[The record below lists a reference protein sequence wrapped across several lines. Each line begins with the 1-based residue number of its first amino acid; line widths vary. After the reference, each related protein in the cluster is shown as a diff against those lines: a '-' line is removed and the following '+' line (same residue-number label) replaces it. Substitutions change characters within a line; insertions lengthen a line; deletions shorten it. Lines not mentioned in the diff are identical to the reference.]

1 MLKKTPACLA
11 LAAFLVSSSAC
22 MTWGTR
28 RIQTTAPSP
37 KQGAK
42 ILSLVKKTGA
52 TVMFAANAPGRIVG
66 NAIVGTAAGGAWER
80 AEIPKPVPL
89 VRKSVDGSV
98 YEITASDGRIYPVG
112 KVLSEDADRIVIL
125 VSLSKPTPVS
135 IPLSEVASLEVR
147 KFSFLK
153 TALAAAGVFGV
164 GFVTFAAV
172 MLSDGWE

>member
-1 MLKKTPACLA
+1 MPKKTPACLA

-66 NAIVGTAAGGAWER
+66 NAIVGTAAGGAWESV
-80 AEIPKPVPL
+80 EIAKPIPL
-89 VRKSVDGSV
+89 VKKRDDGSV
-98 YEITASDGRIYPVG
+98 YEITGHDGRVYPVG
-112 KVLSEDADRIVIL
+112 LVQSEDADKMVIFI
-125 VSLSKPTPVS
+125 SATQPAPVS
-135 IPLSEVASLEVR
+135 IPLSEIASVKIRRFGLV
-147 KFSFLK
+147 KS
-153 TALAAAGVFGV
+153 ALALGGLYGV
-164 GFVTFAAV
+164 GFVAL
-172 MLSDGWE
+172 MLIMSGE